1 MTCSSAGIAAN
12 EVRDGHLLRGVQ
24 GAPVP
29 TKDGTW
35 SGGKDVDA
43 RPRQPKAGHDGD
55 KLRCLTGAVGD

>member
-24 GAPVP
+24 GDRVP
-29 TKDGTW
+29 NEGVTY

-43 RPRQPKAGHDGD
+43 RPKAGHDDD
-55 KLRCLTGAVGD
+55 KQRCLTTPFGK